1 MEGQI
6 ELFTKVCTIAAEL
19 HKTIKPLQT
28 SQNCT
33 HVHPG
38 ERRGA
43 HRKILTKILILFIYI
58 PSSLRQST
66 SISLYLKSFYKLQAA
81 SYSTLQAQKRE
92 RHLMTSMDML
102 LFPRNQA
109 VSQYLCFV
117 DQIAES
123 ISQYLSVSCCVLL
136 QLNLTQVHGGPKAR
150 NTYRN
155 VMKAASQCLTRFF
168 RSV

>member
-1 MEGQI
+1 MSI
-6 ELFTKVCTIAAEL
+6 TIY
-19 HKTIKPLQT
+19 QT

-81 SYSTLQAQKRE
+81 SYSTLQVQKRE
-92 RHLMTSMDML
+92 RHLMTSMHML
-102 LFPRNQA
+102 FFPRHQDA
-109 VSQYLCFV
+109 SQYLCFIEQIV
-117 DQIAES
+117 DS
-123 ISQYLSVSCCVLL
+123 ILLCLIVSCCVLL
-136 QLNLTQVHGGPKAR
+136 QLNLIQVHDDPKAI
-150 NTYRN
+150 NKNRN
-155 VMKAASQCLTRFF
+155 VKRHSSLYST
-168 RSV
+168 

>member
-1 MEGQI
+1 MFIQD
-6 ELFTKVCTIAAEL
+6 
-19 HKTIKPLQT
+19 
-28 SQNCT
+28 
-33 HVHPG
+33 
-38 ERRGA
+38 RGT
-43 HRKILTKILILFIYI
+43 HRKILTEVLTMILILFIYI

-102 LFPRNQA
+102 LFPRHQA

-117 DQIAES
+117 DQIVDS
-123 ISQYLSVSCCVLL
+123 IFLYLIVSCCVLL
-136 QLNLTQVHGGPKAR
+136 QLNQIQVHGDPKAR

-155 VMKAASQCLTRFF
+155 VKRHSSFYPT
-168 RSV
+168 

>member
-1 MEGQI
+1 MSI
-6 ELFTKVCTIAAEL
+6 TIY
-19 HKTIKPLQT
+19 QT

-38 ERRGA
+38 ERREA

-81 SYSTLQAQKRE
+81 SYSTLQAQKIQ

-102 LFPRNQA
+102 FFFRHQA

-117 DQIAES
+117 EQIVDS
-123 ISQYLSVSCCVLL
+123 VFLYLNSTRSDK
-136 QLNLTQVHGGPKAR
+136 VHPGSKEIYEDNKR
-150 NTYRN
+150 
-155 VMKAASQCLTRFF
+155 
-168 RSV
+168 RSSFYIT

>member
-1 MEGQI
+1 MS
-6 ELFTKVCTIAAEL
+6 VTIY
-19 HKTIKPLQT
+19 QT

-33 HVHPG
+33 HVHLG

-43 HRKILTKILILFIYI
+43 HRKILTEVLTKVLILFTYI

-81 SYSTLQAQKRE
+81 SYSTLQEQKRE

-102 LFPRNQA
+102 LFFPYIKLYHNIFA
-109 VSQYLCFV
+109 
-117 DQIAES
+117 
-123 ISQYLSVSCCVLL
+123 LSNKLWIVSCCVSL
-136 QLNLTQVHGGPKAR
+136 QLNLTQVHDGPKAR

-155 VMKAASQCLTRFF
+155 VKRHSSFYPT
-168 RSV
+168 

>member
-1 MEGQI
+1 MSI
-6 ELFTKVCTIAAEL
+6 TIY
-19 HKTIKPLQT
+19 QT

-38 ERRGA
+38 ERREA

-102 LFPRNQA
+102 LFPGHQV
-109 VSQYLCFV
+109 VSQYLYFV
-117 DQIAES
+117 EQIVDS
-123 ISQYLSVSCCVLL
+123 ILLFLIVSCCVLL
-136 QLNLTQVHGGPKAR
+136 QLNLTQVHDGPKAR

-155 VMKAASQCLTRFF
+155 VKRHSSFYPT
-168 RSV
+168 

>member
-1 MEGQI
+1 MSI
-6 ELFTKVCTIAAEL
+6 TIY
-19 HKTIKPLQT
+19 QT

-102 LFPRNQA
+102 FSPDIKLYHDIFGLSNK
-109 VSQYLCFV
+109 LC
-117 DQIAES
+117 A
-123 ISQYLSVSCCVLL
+123 VSCCVLL
-136 QLNLTQVHGGPKAR
+136 QLNLTQVHDGPKAR

-155 VMKAASQCLTRFF
+155 VKR
-168 RSV
+168 RSSFYPT

>member
-1 MEGQI
+1 MSI
-6 ELFTKVCTIAAEL
+6 TIY
-19 HKTIKPLQT
+19 QT

-43 HRKILTKILILFIYI
+43 HRKILILFIYI

-102 LFPRNQA
+102 LFPRHQSC
-109 VSQYLCFV
+109 VTTPLLRRTIMDSIFQYLT
-117 DQIAES
+117 
-123 ISQYLSVSCCVLL
+123 VSCCVLL

-155 VMKAASQCLTRFF
+155 VKRHSSFYPT
-168 RSV
+168 

>member
-1 MEGQI
+1 MSI
-6 ELFTKVCTIAAEL
+6 TIY
-19 HKTIKPLQT
+19 QT

-43 HRKILTKILILFIYI
+43 HRKILILFIYI

-81 SYSTLQAQKRE
+81 SYSTLQVQKRE
-92 RHLMTSMDML
+92 RHLMTSMHML
-102 LFPRNQA
+102 FFPRHQA

-117 DQIAES
+117 EQIVDS
-123 ISQYLSVSCCVLL
+123 ILLYLIVSCCVLL
-136 QLNLTQVHGGPKAR
+136 QLNLTQVEGTQNREIHTK
-150 NTYRN
+150 T
-155 VMKAASQCLTRFF
+155 SSETLQCLFLCFIEPFF
-168 RSV
+168 QSM

>member
-1 MEGQI
+1 MSI
-6 ELFTKVCTIAAEL
+6 TIY
-19 HKTIKPLQT
+19 QT

-102 LFPRNQA
+102 FFPDIKLYHNIFA
-109 VSQYLCFV
+109 
-117 DQIAES
+117 
-123 ISQYLSVSCCVLL
+123 LSNKLWAVSCCILL
-136 QLNLTQVHGGPKAR
+136 QLNLTQVHDGPKAR

-155 VMKAASQCLTRFF
+155 VKRHSSFYST
-168 RSV
+168 